1 MNRRGGIEI
10 KATTVEIDRQLEP
23 LLIAEAALQVLDPL
37 DPGVQSLGYRV
48 RDPMDGVCED
58 VLEVPTAVC
67 LGISAHDTLKMRKL
81 QRDGLP
87 VHRRARTT

>member
-48 RDPMDGVCED
+48 RDPMDG
-58 VLEVPTAVC
+58 
-67 LGISAHDTLKMRKL
+67 M
-81 QRDGLP
+81 
-87 VHRRARTT
+87 